1 MTVKD
6 MALLIRALIA
16 QKAVPAV
23 FGDTLLNEL
32 RAIAA
37 APSAAARKPLIAKLV
52 TDASALS
59 GPAGILLA
67 AGAGG
72 LS

>member
-1 MTVKD
+1 LS
-6 MALLIRALIA
+6 AA
-16 QKAVPAV
+16 Q
-23 FGDTLLNEL
+23 L
-32 RAIAA
+32 RAVLVGTASFLGDCLTPVEGSKYSVDPVLCFV
-37 APSAAARKPLIAKLV
+37 APSQAGDDAR
-52 TDASALS
+52 ALS